1 MFGFLICTLNDVYK
15 EIHRPI
21 ASLIKVELIAKN
33 LSSLHLKFLTSI
45 ILLVAMR
52 VALPLIYPAP
62 AT

>member
-33 LSSLHLKFLTSI
+33 LSSLHLKFLTI